1 MLKFMFGFLPY
12 NFILLFLNLVAI
24 RLLYYLVYFGVLDF
38 FIFLLQIN
46 ISLVYGLRVLLHS
59 MNKFYNRDVFVR
71 KISKLKVASLI
82 FDIKI
87 WVAVE
92 SSSSFPAP

>member
-1 MLKFMFGFLPY
+1 MFGFLPY

-46 ISLVYGLRVLLHS
+46 IFLVYELRVLLHS
-59 MNKFYNRDVFVR
+59 MNKFYNRNVFVR
-71 KISKLKVASLI
+71 KISKLKVENLI